1 MIDRWPVR
9 VVACCGGMVV
19 FGGAE
24 RMTFAALGALAEGG
38 AAVHCI
44 LNGWAYERIA
54 REAEAIGATWST
66 SAYRERLDL
75 RTRNPLRHARQIRDH
90 IQVSWDLLRQLLKT
104 RATHVIVPAHDVV
117 IRNWPALLL
126 ARLTGRP
133 VIMMLHNAPE
143 ETRVQRR
150 VWRWIVNP
158 VVSRFVCNSRFT
170 RSALVA
176 CGVRAGKV
184 DVVYYT
190 APRRRE
196 AEAAP
201 DARGRAGDL
210 IFAGQVIPPKGLH
223 VLLEAVAELGRRGLD
238 ATLDVAG
245 DVDGWISPV
254 YGNYRDRIKERA
266 ARPDLQ
272 GRIRFLGWREDVP
285 GLMRRTLIHCCP
297 SMPEQREAFG
307 LVVLEAKV
315 AGVPSVVFPSGAL
328 AEIVVH
334 DRDGLVCAEPTAA
347 ALADA
352 CETLLRQPSN
362 RERLGRGARESAG
375 RFAPDAFAQAWRR
388 LVGIDAPGRGRHL
401 VGEAT

>member
-1 MIDRWPVR
+1 
-9 VVACCGGMVV
+9 MVV

-24 RMTFAALGALAEGG
+24 RMTFAALGALVEGG

-54 REAEAIGATWST
+54 REAEAIGAAWST

-104 RATHVIVPAHDVV
+104 RATHVVVPAHDIV
-117 IRNWPALLL
+117 IRNWPVLLL
-126 ARLTGRP
+126 ARLAGRP

-143 ETRVQRR
+143 ATRVQQRL
-150 VWRWIVNP
+150 WRWIVNP

-170 RSALVA
+170 RSALMA

-190 APRRRE
+190 SPRRRE
-196 AEAAP
+196 AEAEADP
-201 DARGRAGDL
+201 RDRAGDL
-210 IFAGQVIPPKGLH
+210 IFVGQVIPPKGLH
-223 VLLEAVAELGRRGLD
+223 VLLEAVAELSRRGLD
-238 ATLDVAG
+238 ATLDVVG
-245 DVDGWISPV
+245 DVDGWISPA
-254 YGNYRDRIKERA
+254 YGNYRDTIKARA

-272 GRIRFLGWREDVP
+272 GRVRFLGWREDVP
-285 GLMRRTLIHCCP
+285 GLVRRALIHCCP

-307 LVVLEAKV
+307 LVVLEAKA

-328 AEIVVH
+328 GEIVVH

-352 CETLLRQPSN
+352 CDTLLRQPSD
-362 RERLGRGARESAG
+362 RERLARGARESAG
-375 RFAPDAFAQAWRR
+375 RFAPEAFAQAWRR
-388 LVGIDAPGRGRHL
+388 LVGIDTPERGPHL